1 MIIDNESVKHMPAD
15 DYLGSDLPAILDATR
30 ISALRLLEQAR
41 VQPQS
46 LRVTAGP
53 ITVEMDWT
61 PETRE
66 PSARVATL
74 ETAAAATEVTVP
86 DSGNVHAP
94 AVGVFYRA
102 PEPGAAPFAEPDD
115 VVVPGQKLGL
125 IEVMKLMIPVEASL
139 HGRVIEFLQP
149 DGAPVEYG
157 TPLAVILPIEGQ

>member
-1 MIIDNESVKHMPAD
+1 MTIDNEPVKHMPAD
-15 DYLGSDLPAILDATR
+15 DYLGSDLPAMLDATR

-41 VQPQS
+41 VQPRS

-53 ITVEMDWT
+53 ITVEMDWA

-66 PSARVATL
+66 QSARVATL
-74 ETAAAATEVTVP
+74 ETTAAAEVAAP
-86 DSGNVHAP
+86 ARGNVHAP

-102 PEPGAAPFAEPDD
+102 PEPGAAPFVEPDD

-125 IEVMKLMIPVEASL
+125 IEVMKLLIPVEASL

-149 DGAPVEYG
+149 DGALVEYG
-157 TPLAVILPIEGQ
+157 DPLAVIVPTEGQ